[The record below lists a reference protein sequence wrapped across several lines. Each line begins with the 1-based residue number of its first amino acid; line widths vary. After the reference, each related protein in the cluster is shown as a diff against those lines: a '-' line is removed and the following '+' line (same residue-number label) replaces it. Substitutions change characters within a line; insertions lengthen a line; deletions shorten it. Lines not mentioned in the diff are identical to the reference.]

1 MLGALLVAVAVAGS
15 GPRVAPLQVPTDAR
29 SICPTVEAE
38 AAHAALAEARGPVE
52 HAGKR
57 KAFDRAVARWASCAR
72 LMGVESY
79 GLPKVE
85 DPAAA
90 RVVTAALTQP
100 GRRERIEAL
109 ERAASEL
116 PEATAVLALEELEI
130 LALLQRAEP
139 STRLTLAAA
148 AVGAWGCPHAR
159 EWGLGSDGLDTAWCT
174 DGRDLHTMAREG
186 VSRLLVLA
194 GPTRDMSGWLGL
206 ATAARADTIWSTVSE
221 TWFPLVEPLP
231 IPLAIGGAGMPLD
244 PDLGWSGRIGRDL
257 AIWMPRPKFR
267 FTPSGYEVAKAQLLT
282 RPPRE
287 WDGVPVVYVERGT
300 TVGRIA
306 EVLEEHR
313 VGRPRLVSRA
323 DGEVIELRLAWAPR
337 DVKPTGDA
345 LVLDVEPDPDAA
357 ALVARMKASEATG
370 ALWLRPDRS
379 VLFEE
384 LVAVQGA
391 VAAARGGPIRLTV
404 RSD

>member
-1 MLGALLVAVAVAGS
+1 MGVVLLAAVAMAAS
-15 GPRVAPLQVPTDAR
+15 GPRVAPLSVPGDAR
-29 SICPTVEAE
+29 AVCPTAEVE
-38 AAHAALAEARGPVE
+38 AAHGALFEAKGVEVGPKHRE
-52 HAGKR
+52 
-57 KAFDRAVARWASCAR
+57 FDRAVARWAACAR

-85 DPAAA
+85 DAAAA

-100 GRRERIEAL
+100 GRRERVEAL
-109 ERAASEL
+109 EAAAADL
-116 PEATAVLALEELEI
+116 PEAVAVLALEELEI

-159 EWGLGSDGLDTAWCT
+159 DWGLASDGLETAWCT

-186 VSRLLVLA
+186 VARLLVLA

-206 ATAARADTIWSTVSE
+206 ATAARADGIWSTVSE

-231 IPLAIGGAGMPLD
+231 IPLAVGGVGMPLD

-267 FTPSGYEVAKAQLLT
+267 FTTAGYDVAKAQLLT
-282 RPPRE
+282 RPPRD

-306 EVLEEHR
+306 EVLVEHN
-313 VGRPRLVSRA
+313 VGRPRLVARA
-323 DGEVIELRLAWAPR
+323 DGAVIELRLAWAPPG
-337 DVKPTGDA
+337 VKPPADA
-345 LVLDVEPDPDAA
+345 LVLDVGPDPVPAE
-357 ALVARMKASEATG
+357 LVARVRASDAPG
-370 ALWLRPDRS
+370 ALWLRAEPS

-391 VAAARGGPIRLTV
+391 VGAVRDGPIRLTV
-404 RSD
+404 QED